1 MSRSKAYRR
10 YQRRTHINRK
20 KHVIKS
26 QNDYW
31 HYQHDG
37 ELDKGKIHCS
47 CPMCRHKS
55 RDMASFSNQ
64 RKLISAIDELLE
76 FGSAGAR
83 EVGRIMHRT
92 RLGSR

>member
-1 MSRSKAYRR
+1 MSRSKAYRL

-20 KHVIKS
+20 KRIIKS

-31 HYQHDG
+31 HYRHDG

-55 RDMASFSNQ
+55 CDMASFSNQ
-64 RKLISAIDELLE
+64 RKLISSIDELSE
-76 FGSAGAR
+76 FGSVGAR
-83 EVGRIMHRT
+83 EAGRIMHRT